1 MLKGDKRMIKW
12 FNVKERVGTI
22 SLYQNYL
29 TLNTTAMYPFET
41 AYRVQVGVDENQQ
54 IVIKPVTKE
63 TVESGTLDEYSLMKI
78 EMHKSFARI
87 SSVALL
93 KSLSEE
99 LRIPLSNSPVQF
111 ETKWDDQENVL
122 IAATK
127 KGKK

>member
-1 MLKGDKRMIKW
+1 MIKW

-29 TLNTTAMYPFET
+29 TLNTTAMYPFEA
-41 AYRVQVGVDENQQ
+41 AYKVQVGVDENQQ
-54 IVIKPVTKE
+54 ILIKPVTKE
-63 TVESGTLDEYSLMKI
+63 TVESGVLDEYSLIKI

-93 KSLSEE
+93 KSISEE
-99 LRIPLSNSPVQF
+99 LKLPLGKTPIQF
-111 ETKWDDQENVL
+111 ETKWDEKENVL

>member
-12 FNVKERVGTI
+12 FNVKERAGTI

-54 IVIKPVTKE
+54 IFIKPVTKE

-99 LRIPLSNSPVQF
+99 LRIPLSNSPVRF

>member
-1 MLKGDKRMIKW
+1 
-12 FNVKERVGTI
+12 
-22 SLYQNYL
+22 
-29 TLNTTAMYPFET
+29 
-41 AYRVQVGVDENQQ
+41 
-54 IVIKPVTKE
+54 
-63 TVESGTLDEYSLMKI
+63 MKI

>member
-1 MLKGDKRMIKW
+1 MIKW

>member
-1 MLKGDKRMIKW
+1 
-12 FNVKERVGTI
+12 
-22 SLYQNYL
+22 
-29 TLNTTAMYPFET
+29 MYPFET